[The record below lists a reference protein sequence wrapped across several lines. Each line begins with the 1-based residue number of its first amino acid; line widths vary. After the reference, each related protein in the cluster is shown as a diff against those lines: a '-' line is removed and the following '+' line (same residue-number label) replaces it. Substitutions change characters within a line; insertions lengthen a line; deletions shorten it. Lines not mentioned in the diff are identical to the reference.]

1 MSHED
6 IKALSETYISMI
18 NEARGEKMTWQVPGR
33 SKRDFD
39 SKAEEI
45 MDILYNFGVD
55 VIDFGVDRKGKATLV
70 VQSIRD
76 VETVENELSF
86 EDDLVKDG
94 EIELDEG
101 TKAKKG
107 EQLDEAAKTAK
118 QISKRS
124 DTLAK
129 NIRDFEDMLMRA
141 RPDDSG
147 REYDR
152 AVKKV
157 REAYSD
163 LMDAIDKVERMLK

>member
-1 MSHED
+1 M
-6 IKALSETYISMI
+6 T
-18 NEARGEKMTWQVPGR
+18 MTWQVPGR

-45 MDILYNFGVD
+45 YDILTNFGVD
-55 VIDFGVDRKGKATLV
+55 VINFGVDRKGKATLV

-118 QISKRS
+118 QIAKRA
-124 DTLAK
+124 DTLSK
-129 NIRDFEDMLMRA
+129 NINDFEKMLKQSKPKGAGRDYDKAVDEMR
-141 RPDDSG
+141 S
-147 REYDR
+147 
-152 AVKKV
+152 
-157 REAYSD
+157 AYIT
-163 LMDAIDKVERMLK
+163 LMDKIDAIEGMMK

>member
-107 EQLDEAAKTAK
+107 EQLDEAARTAK
-118 QISKRS
+118 QIAKRA
-124 DTLAK
+124 DTLSK
-129 NIRDFEDMLMRA
+129 NINDFEKMLKSSKPKGAGRDYDKAVDEMR
-141 RPDDSG
+141 S
-147 REYDR
+147 
-152 AVKKV
+152 
-157 REAYSD
+157 AYIT
-163 LMDAIDKVERMLK
+163 LMDKIDAIEGMMK